1 MFNSTLE
8 KDLKEAE
15 RLSAETWYME
25 TDKTKL
31 DKPDYFWLH
40 LTFMIII
47 GSALIGMLGYIVYRN
62 LTI

>member
-1 MFNSTLE
+1 ME
-8 KDLKEAE
+8 K
-15 RLSAETWYME
+15 LSAQTWYME

-62 LTI
+62 LGI